1 MTGSDFAD
9 KFKCTLIDELPEDKA
24 VNNKVLLDF
33 KARVEF
39 EDKRRKD
46 IADLVSNKPTD
57 NGNSTINWN
66 INRKVIF

>member
-24 VNNKVLLDF
+24 VNNKVLIDF

-46 IADLVSNKPTD
+46 IADLVSDKPTD
-57 NGNSTINWN
+57 KKTINWN